1 VSATLVLK
9 FVNHADLCRI
19 TGVGGEYSE
28 FLEAASVDTVPEFA
42 QRNAEN
48 LAAKMLEVNEEK
60 KLVRSLPCAKQVTDW
75 VIQAKTLPR
84 VITH

>member
-1 VSATLVLK
+1 
-9 FVNHADLCRI
+9 
-19 TGVGGEYSE
+19 
-28 FLEAASVDTVPEFA
+28 VPEFA